1 MKKFLSLIFSVLLVC
16 CMVGCSN
23 EKTNDSS
30 NSSKNDNGQVTL
42 ESDVKDNVDTKKES
56 EELFVIFDRQKKD
69 AKSMK
74 LNLVGEKIAGF
85 NRIAKGEILFNNGS
99 YRYKVNLPIIN
110 DTTYSLNGFSTDV
123 ELESDYID
131 ISYHI
136 IEKNTLHNQRNIDK
150 SIVEEWLAN
159 DIEDYGDKN
168 KNWENQWGNELK
180 KHTEVNEENGVI
192 AYAKSLIWHGGTT
205 NKDSIRVNFIKKD
218 LENRVSEDEYYLEGF
233 ISFDMKDY
241 DKAIETM
248 KELGDILNYD
258 FVKLIEE
265 VK

>member
-1 MKKFLSLIFSVLLVC
+1 MKKILSLFFCVVIVV

-30 NSSKNDNGQVTL
+30 SSSNNDKGQVIS
-42 ESDVKDNVDTKKES
+42 ESDIKDNVGTKKEID
-56 EELFVIFDRQKKD
+56 ELFVIFDKQNKD
-69 AKSMK
+69 EKSMN
-74 LNLVGEKIAGF
+74 LNLVGEKIAGY
-85 NRIAKGEILFNNGS
+85 NRIAKGEILFNSGL

-110 DTTYSLNGFSTDV
+110 DTTYSINGFSTDV

-136 IEKNTLHNQRNIDK
+136 IEKETLYNPRNIDK

-159 DIEDYGDKN
+159 DIKEYGDKN

-180 KHTEVNEENGVI
+180 KYTKVNEENGVI
-192 AYAKSLIWHGGTT
+192 AYAESLIWHGGIT
-205 NKDSIRVNFIKKD
+205 NRDSIRINFIKKD
-218 LENRVSEDEYYLEGF
+218 LENRVSEDKYYMEGF
-233 ISFDMKDY
+233 ISFDIKDY
-241 DKAIETM
+241 DKALETM
-248 KELGDILNYD
+248 KELGNTLNYD